1 MKVTHKRNGF
11 TLIEL
16 LVVIAIIGVL
26 VGLLLPAVQQAREAA
41 RRSSCGNKLK
51 QQGLGLHNYASSN
64 GRKGDSRFPPA
75 FTLYQD
81 GTSNSSLLNMG
92 GAVNDGY
99 PWPIMLLPFMEQNNA
114 FEEIKTLSTNG
125 GAQTPFSNPHFDAV
139 RNYTR
144 TVTLDYAVCPSWGP
158 GITTNRANGSDF
170 SLSTLDPPETFTARG
185 TDRFTTGGAHTY
197 RMNLGRRYWQA
208 SLVGNAANKGSPGD
222 SAGSIRWK
230 TTRLGMNG
238 GAFSGSPVD
247 SGNLAFAE
255 FSDGLTNT
263 VALVENA
270 TINEWTRNP
279 HGSVI
284 WAGSND
290 AQDVNHQAVS
300 DKTWKRNYHGG
311 SSGHPGIFGVLMA
324 DGSTKFIGTNIDQ
337 ITWRNAICRADGN
350 VSTLE

>member
-1 MKVTHKRNGF
+1 MKLHTRQRGF

-64 GRKGDSRFPPA
+64 GRKGDSRFPA
-75 FTLYQD
+75 AYTLHQD
-81 GTSNSSLLNMG
+81 GSQLSALSNTG
-92 GAVNDGY
+92 GAANDGY
-99 PWPIMLLPFMEQNNA
+99 PWPIMILPFMEQNNA

-125 GAQTPFSNPHFDAV
+125 GAQTPFSAPHYDPV

-158 GITTNRANGSDF
+158 GITTKRENNADF
-170 SLSTLDPPETFTARG
+170 SLSALDPAETFTARG
-185 TDRFTTGGAHTY
+185 GGRFTLGGSHTY

-208 SLVGNAANKGSPGD
+208 CMVGHSGNKGNAW
-222 SAGSIRWK
+222 R

-238 GAFSGSPVD
+238 GAYENQNVD
-247 SGNLAFAE
+247 AGLLPFAE

-263 VALVENA
+263 IALVENA
-270 TINEWTRNP
+270 TLNEWSRNL

-284 WAGSND
+284 WAGIRD
-290 AQDVNHQAVS
+290 EQDVNHNSVS
-300 DKTWKRNYHGG
+300 SHTWKRNFHGG

-324 DGSTKFIGTNIDQ
+324 DGSTKFISTGIDQ
-337 ITWRNAICRADGN
+337 LTWRNAICRADGR

>member
-1 MKVTHKRNGF
+1 MKINYKQRGF

-64 GRKGDSRFPPA
+64 GRKGDSRFPA
-75 FTLYQD
+75 AYTLYQN
-81 GTSNSSLLNMG
+81 GNQLSSLTNAG
-92 GAVNDGY
+92 GAANDGY
-99 PWPIMLLPFMEQNNA
+99 PWPIMIMPFMEQNNA

-125 GAQTPFSNPHFDAV
+125 GAQSAFSNPHFDAV

-158 GITTNRANGSDF
+158 GITTNRENDASF
-170 SLSTLDPPETFTARG
+170 ALQTLATPETFTARG
-185 TDRFTTGGAHTY
+185 GGRFTLGGSHTY
-197 RMNLGRRYWQA
+197 RMNTGRRYWQA
-208 SLVGNAANKGSPGD
+208 SMVGHSGNKGNFWRNS
-222 SAGSIRWK
+222 
-230 TTRLGMNG
+230 RLGMNG
-238 GAFSGSPVD
+238 GAFEGQPVD
-247 SGNLAFAE
+247 AGLLAFAE
-255 FSDGLTNT
+255 FTDGLTNT
-263 VALVENA
+263 IALVENA
-270 TINEWTRNP
+270 TLSEWTRNM

-284 WAGSND
+284 WAGIND
-290 AQDVNHQAVS
+290 TQDVNHNSVS
-300 DKTWKRNYHGG
+300 SHTWKRNFHGG

-324 DGSTKFIGTNIDQ
+324 DGSTKFIGTDIDQ
-337 ITWRNAICRADGN
+337 LTWRNAICRADGR

>member
-1 MKVTHKRNGF
+1 MKFTNKRNGF

-64 GRKGDSRFPPA
+64 GRKGDSRFPA
-75 FTLYQD
+75 AYTLYQN
-81 GTSNSSLLNMG
+81 GNQLSSLMNTG
-92 GAVNDGY
+92 GAANDGY
-99 PWPIMLLPFMEQNNA
+99 PWPIMIMPFMEENTA

-158 GITTNRANGSDF
+158 GITTSRDNDASFALTN
-170 SLSTLDPPETFTARG
+170 LATPETFTARG
-185 TDRFTTGGAHTY
+185 GGRFTLGGSHTY

-208 SLVGNAANKGSPGD
+208 CMVGHAGNKGNA
-222 SAGSIRWK
+222 WK
-230 TTRLGMNG
+230 NSRLGMNG
-238 GAFSGSPVD
+238 GAYAGTAPSASSQAVD
-247 SGNLAFAE
+247 AGLLPFAE
-255 FSDGLTNT
+255 FLDGLTNT
-263 VALVENA
+263 IALVENA
-270 TINEWTRNP
+270 TLSEWTRNV

-284 WAGSND
+284 WAGIQD
-290 AQDVNHQAVS
+290 AQDVHHDAVS
-300 DKTWKRNYHGG
+300 SHGWKRNFHGG

-337 ITWRNAICRADGN
+337 ATWRNAICRADGN

>member
-1 MKVTHKRNGF
+1 MKINYKQRGF

-64 GRKGDSRFPPA
+64 GRKGDSRFPA
-75 FTLYQD
+75 AYTLYQD
-81 GTSNSSLLNMG
+81 GNQLSALTNTG
-92 GAVNDGY
+92 GAANDGY
-99 PWPIMLLPFMEQNNA
+99 PWPIHIMPFMEQNNA
-114 FEEIKTLSTNG
+114 YEQIKTLSTNG
-125 GAQTPFSNPHFDAV
+125 GAQTPFSAPHFDAV

-158 GITTNRANGSDF
+158 GITTSRANNADF
-170 SLSTLDPPETFTARG
+170 SLSTLDPAETFTARG

-208 SLVGNAANKGSPGD
+208 CMVGHSGNKGNAW
-222 SAGSIRWK
+222 R

-238 GAFSGSPVD
+238 GAYAGTAPSASSQAVD
-247 SGNLAFAE
+247 AGLLPFVE

-263 VALVENA
+263 IALVENA
-270 TINEWTRNP
+270 TLNEWTRNA
-279 HGSVI
+279 HGSVV
-284 WAGSND
+284 WAGIED
-290 AQDVNHQAVS
+290 TQDVNHQAVS
-300 DKTWKRNYHGG
+300 SATWKRNFHGG

>member
-1 MKVTHKRNGF
+1 MKLYTRQRGF

-64 GRKGDSRFPPA
+64 GKKGDSRFPA
-75 FTLYQD
+75 AYTLYQD
-81 GTSNSSLLNMG
+81 GNQLSALTNTG
-92 GAVNDGY
+92 GAANDGY
-99 PWPIMLLPFMEQNNA
+99 PWPIMILPFMEQNNA

-125 GAQTPFSNPHFDAV
+125 GAQTPFSAPHYDAV

-158 GITTNRANGSDF
+158 GITTNRENNADF
-170 SLSTLDPPETFTARG
+170 SLSTLDPAETFTARG
-185 TDRFTTGGAHTY
+185 GGRFTLGGSHTY

-208 SLVGNAANKGSPGD
+208 CMVGHSGNKGNNWRNS
-222 SAGSIRWK
+222 
-230 TTRLGMNG
+230 RLGMNG
-238 GAFSGSPVD
+238 GAYENQNVD
-247 SGNLAFAE
+247 AGQLAFAE
-255 FSDGLTNT
+255 FTDGLTNT
-263 VALVENA
+263 IALVENA
-270 TINEWTRNP
+270 TLSEWTRNA

-284 WAGSND
+284 WAGIND
-290 AQDVNHQAVS
+290 TQDVNHNAVS
-300 DKTWKRNYHGG
+300 SHTWKRNFHGG

-324 DGSTKFIGTNIDQ
+324 DGSTKFISTGIDQ
-337 ITWRNAICRADGN
+337 LTWRNAICRADGN

>member
-1 MKVTHKRNGF
+1 MKINYKQRGF

-64 GRKGDSRFPPA
+64 GRKGDSRFPA
-75 FTLYQD
+75 AYTLYVN
-81 GTSNSSLLNMG
+81 GSEMSSLTNTG
-92 GAVNDGY
+92 GAANDGY
-99 PWPIMLLPFMEQNNA
+99 PWPIMIMPFMEQNNA
-114 FEEIKTLSTNG
+114 FEQIKTLSTNG
-125 GAQTPFSNPHFDAV
+125 GAQSAFSEPHFDAV

-158 GITTNRANGSDF
+158 GITTNRDNDAAF
-170 SLSTLDPPETFTARG
+170 ALSTLASPETFTARG
-185 TDRFTTGGAHTY
+185 GGRFTLGGSHTY

-208 SLVGNAANKGSPGD
+208 CLVGHSGNKGN
-222 SAGSIRWK
+222 AWR

-238 GAFSGSPVD
+238 GAFNTQRVD
-247 SGNLAFAE
+247 AGLTPFAE
-255 FSDGLTNT
+255 FQDGLTNT
-263 VALVENA
+263 IALVENA
-270 TINEWTRNP
+270 TLNEWSRNM

-284 WAGSND
+284 WAGIRD
-290 AQDVNHQAVS
+290 EQDVNHQSVS
-300 DKTWKRNYHGG
+300 SHTWKRNFHGG

-324 DGSTKFIGTNIDQ
+324 DGSTKFIGTDIDQ